1 MHSRLCSRCHQKL
14 PDFRSSHRASRDL
27 KPRVSVKALISRGH
41 VNGDGLFERQLSGV
55 YGTVSYY
62 GFFPFD
68 GVVVLPS
75 ILCCR

>member
-1 MHSRLCSRCHQKL
+1 M

-27 KPRVSVKALISRGH
+27 KPRVTVKALISRGH

>member
-1 MHSRLCSRCHQKL
+1 M
-14 PDFRSSHRASRDL
+14 
-27 KPRVSVKALISRGH
+27 
-41 VNGDGLFERQLSGV
+41 NGDGLLERQLSGV